1 MPTLNIVQ
9 RRRRSLEKYEDD
21 DINNQEEEQKYLIDD
36 DEILMNR
43 LNKRSQVNKKIKKV
57 TKNPIKINRQNT
69 TGINIV
75 ELVKNLDDQQ
85 ESQNYFYSEKEPTKF
100 LDSSSVPEETKN
112 ELLVE
117 KSLFDVKNYL
127 ESIANINKKL
137 TTVNKTDTDH
147 KSNFSRKL
155 NASLNRNLSKKI
167 QPLLNNFETT
177 NDDQNDDETT
187 KIVQETTR
195 EPKLTHRNSRLRL
208 NQKQSAKFKS
218 RTTSRLN
225 TTKLP
230 RHSKPKM
237 ETKQNYFKE
246 NSYNMASTTQSPIDW
261 SVMVPNDSEKTI
273 YESFYELLDTNR
285 RNDVESENKVNA
297 DNEKSNDK
305 STMR

>member
-9 RRRRSLEKYEDD
+9 RRKRSLEKYEDD

-43 LNKRSQVNKKIKKV
+43 LNKRSQINKKIKKT
-57 TKNPIKINRQNT
+57 TKNPIKVNKQNT
-69 TGINIV
+69 TGINTV
-75 ELVKNLDDQQ
+75 DLLKNVDDQQ

-100 LDSSSVPEETKN
+100 LDSSSIPEETKN

-127 ESIANINKKL
+127 ESIANIKKNL
-137 TTVNKTDTDH
+137 IKVNKTDSNN

-155 NASLNRNLSKKI
+155 NVSLNRNISKKV
-167 QPLLNNFETT
+167 QPLLNNSETT
-177 NDDQNDDETT
+177 YEDQNEDKTT

-195 EPKLTHRNSRLRL
+195 EPKQTHRNSRLRL
-208 NQKQSAKFKS
+208 KQKQSAKFKS
-218 RTTSRLN
+218 RTSPRLN

-230 RHSKPKM
+230 RHFKTKM

-246 NSYNMASTTQSPIDW
+246 NSYNVATTSESPIDW

-285 RNDVESENKVNA
+285 RNDVGSENKVNT

>member
-69 TGINIV
+69 TGINTV

-167 QPLLNNFETT
+167 QPQLNNFETT
-177 NDDQNDDETT
+177 NDNQDEDETT

-208 NQKQSAKFKS
+208 KQKQSAKFKS

-297 DNEKSNDK
+297 DNIKSNDK